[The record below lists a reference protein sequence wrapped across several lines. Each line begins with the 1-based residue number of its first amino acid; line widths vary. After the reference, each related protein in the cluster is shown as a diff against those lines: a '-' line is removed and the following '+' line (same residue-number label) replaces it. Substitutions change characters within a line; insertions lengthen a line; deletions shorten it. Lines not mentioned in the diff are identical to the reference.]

1 MKRPSSSYVIAIT
14 ALLLAALASIQSLF
28 YSTQEAGLQGFAI
41 ILLLTGIVFTY
52 YVFPSI
58 DLDDQRVVINNPFV
72 RHEIGLGA
80 IEAVDTRFALKVSGD
95 FGTISAWAAPAPSR
109 LRHRSHTREDFRTLG
124 LKEGQE
130 VRPSDLPSTIS
141 GSYALQ
147 IRRAIEKGG
156 QPSYHR
162 RRVNLLG
169 VLSIALPAVGVLV
182 SQL

>member
-1 MKRPSSSYVIAIT
+1 MRLLLAC
-14 ALLLAALASIQSLF
+14 LLLAALASIQSLF

-52 YVFPSI
+52 YVFPSVDI
-58 DLDDQRVVINNPFV
+58 DDQRLVVTNPFV

-80 IEAVDTRFALKVSGD
+80 IEAVDTRFALKVTGE
-95 FGTISAWAAPAPSR
+95 FGAVSVWAAPAPSR

-156 QPSYHR
+156 QLSHYR
-162 RRVNLLG
+162 RSVNLLG
-169 VLSIALPAVGVLV
+169 VLSIALPAVGVLL

>member
-1 MKRPSSSYVIAIT
+1 M
-14 ALLLAALASIQSLF
+14 AALASIQSLF
-28 YSTQEAGLQGFAI
+28 YATQQAGIQGIAI

-52 YVFPSI
+52 YVFPSV
-58 DLDDQRVVINNPFV
+58 DLDGQRLIVTNPFV

-80 IEAVDTRFALKVSGD
+80 IEAVDTRFALRVSGD
-95 FGTISAWAAPAPSR
+95 FGSVSVWAAPAPSR

-147 IRRAIEKGG
+147 IRRALEQGG
-156 QPSYHR
+156 QPSYYR
-162 RRVNLLG
+162 RSVNLLG